1 MGEYHTDSHWNCR
14 SFIRA
19 NLGWIDAAGF
29 WISRSGERSW
39 KKTEVRSQKSGVG
52 SQKSGV
58 GSQEIENLSWKDR
71 LRNAGYWVLE
81 HIEIFIVVIGVI
93 WLLAKYWLPLGPA
106 KSLVGINPYLPGY
119 RERIYAFTQRRKLFA
134 DAHFHAPF
142 RF

>member
-1 MGEYHTDSHWNCR
+1 LEED
-14 SFIRA
+14 
-19 NLGWIDAAGF
+19 
-29 WISRSGERSW
+29 
-39 KKTEVRSQKSGVG
+39 RSQKSEVRRPK
-52 SQKSGV
+52 SEVRSWKSEVRSRKSGV